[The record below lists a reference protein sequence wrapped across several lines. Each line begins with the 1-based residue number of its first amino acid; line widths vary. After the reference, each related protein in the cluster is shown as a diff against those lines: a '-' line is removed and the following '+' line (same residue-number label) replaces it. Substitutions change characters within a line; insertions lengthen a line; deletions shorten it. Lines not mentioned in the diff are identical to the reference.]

1 MASSV
6 ARRETRRAVD
16 PDDAMMMRAAE
27 MAAWARKNATTIMIA
42 AAVALVVA
50 GAFLYYQFDRSA
62 RAGRASRDYLQLQSA
77 LAADTGAAALRRLDS
92 FARQYSGTP
101 EADAARLRMA
111 EEYLRAGRSR
121 EAMQALRPVADGDG
135 PLSYQGKSLLG
146 AAQAAANQRAQAIAT
161 YLEAAEESELNYQKQ
176 EALQQAALLREQAGD
191 WRGALELYRR
201 ILDTTEE
208 GSLERGIIEL
218 RIAESEA
225 RAAAGAAAP
234 QR

>member
-1 MASSV
+1 M
-6 ARRETRRAVD
+6 
-16 PDDAMMMRAAE
+16 
-27 MAAWARKNATTIMIA
+27 
-42 AAVALVVA
+42 
-50 GAFLYYQFDRSA
+50 
-62 RAGRASRDYLQLQSA
+62 
-77 LAADTGAAALRRLDS
+77 AADTGAAALRRLDS
-92 FARQYSGTP
+92 FAKQYSGTP

-111 EEYLRAGRSR
+111 EEYLKRGQANQ
-121 EAMQALRPVADGDG
+121 AMQALRPVADGDG

-161 YLEAAEESELNYQKQ
+161 YIQAADESDLSYQKQ

-208 GSLERGIIEL
+208 GSLERGIIQL
-218 RIAESEA
+218 RITESEA

-234 QR
+234 PR